1 MTWNGVFVPAGTPA
15 AVITKL
21 NAEIARILNMPEVA
35 RKRAGEGAEIATG
48 TPQAFAKVVE
58 QERRKLARVIAEAHI
73 QVD

>member
-35 RKRAGEGAEIATG
+35 RKLAGEGAEIATG
-48 TPQAFAKVVE
+48 TPQAFAKFVE